1 MNRNEPPNEPPDEQS
16 DRIERALDAALAK
29 HVPRHRPSVAFER
42 RLRERLEAAQSSSA
56 APPSPRAAARPASS
70 SPFVPSFFRSFA
82 APFASALGAAAL
94 VVLALRVGT
103 PRVPHEDASKADWDL
118 VDEAVSD
125 HLRVVASTRPPEIES
140 GGIHQVKPW
149 FTGRVDFA
157 PRVAFAG
164 DDEVPL
170 VGGGT
175 GYVRDH
181 KAAVFQFRHRLHA
194 ITLLVFPAA
203 GLPWPSGGTLPLAGR
218 EVVARASRGFS
229 VLLWRDAD
237 LGYALVSDVARADL
251 EALVPKISPV
261 TPAQ

>member
-1 MNRNEPPNEPPDEQS
+1 MSRD
-16 DRIERALDAALAK
+16 DRQNDLDRALDAALDA
-29 HVPRHRPSVAFER
+29 HLPRHRPSPAFER
-42 RLRERLEAAQSSSA
+42 RLRERLGAAA
-56 APPSPRAAARPASS
+56 ATAPAPPSRRGSAWC
-70 SPFVPSFFRSFA
+70 SFA
-82 APFASALGAAAL
+82 TPFGSALAAAAL
-94 VVLALRVGT
+94 VVLAVRFGPTLGPAST
-103 PRVPHEDASKADWDL
+103 PPPSWDL

-164 DDEVPL
+164 DDDFPL
-170 VGGGT
+170 VGGSL

-181 KAAVFQFRHRLHA
+181 KAAVFQFRRRLHA

-203 GLPWPSGGTLPLAGR
+203 GLPWPAAGATTLAGR
-218 EVVARASRGFS
+218 DVAEGAARGFS

-237 LGYALVSDVARADL
+237 LGYALVSDVARAEL
-251 EALVPKISPV
+251 EALVPKITPI
-261 TPAQ
+261 TPAAP

>member
-1 MNRNEPPNEPPDEQS
+1 MSRNQPPDE
-16 DRIERALDAALAK
+16 IERALDAALAK
-29 HVPRHRPSVAFER
+29 HVPRHRPSAAFAR
-42 RLRERLEAAQSSSA
+42 RLRERLEAAQSPPT
-56 APPSPRAAARPASS
+56 APPSPRAAGRASFS
-70 SPFVPSFFRSFA
+70 PSLRSFVRSFGAPFV
-82 APFASALGAAAL
+82 SALGAAAL
-94 VVLALRVGT
+94 VVLALRVAT
-103 PRVPHEDASKADWDL
+103 PRAPQEEEGQENKGAWDL

-164 DDEVPL
+164 DDDVPL

-194 ITLLVFPAA
+194 ITLLVFPTE
-203 GLPWPSGGTLPLAGR
+203 GLPWPRGGALSLAGR
-218 EVVARASRGFS
+218 DVVARASRGFS

-237 LGYALVSDVARADL
+237 LGYALISDVARADL
-251 EALVPKISPV
+251 EALVAKITPTTLV
-261 TPAQ
+261 APAQ